1 MLISEIL
8 NGIEYKSIIND
19 IDIKKVT
26 SRLNLIEEN
35 TLFVLK
41 EVGICIGLV
50 IIAIG
55 LNVFLFQKYLTTDVV
70 VESAKTDLY
79 SAIDQK
85 RYVLINADIQEEQN
99 PTQKYETENKQLDD
113 YQTEYR
119 YVPGTINPFVS
130 TDSVNDLPTEIVGV
144 SGDITE
150 DKK

>member
-1 MLISEIL
+1 M
-8 NGIEYKSIIND
+8 K
-19 IDIKKVT
+19 
-26 SRLNLIEEN
+26 EN